1 MKAFRFTLEAV
12 RIVRQRQEQEAME
25 EYARALL
32 VRKQALEKLE
42 GVQKDLQA
50 AWQEFRKL
58 VGGGCTA
65 AKAAQAREYHDTL
78 EQRRV
83 DCAAALEAAERR
95 VNATLNGMLAARR
108 QREVVDKFYDKQKSR
123 HGREL
128 ARSEQMLLDDLA
140 GRRPSSILS
149 WTATGALP

>member
-1 MKAFRFTLEAV
+1 
-12 RIVRQRQEQEAME
+12 
-25 EYARALL
+25 
-32 VRKQALEKLE
+32 
-42 GVQKDLQA
+42 
-50 AWQEFRKL
+50 
-58 VGGGCTA
+58 
-65 AKAAQAREYHDTL
+65 
-78 EQRRV
+78 
-83 DCAAALEAAERR
+83 
-95 VNATLNGMLAARR
+95 MLAARR

>member
-1 MKAFRFTLEAV
+1 
-12 RIVRQRQEQEAME
+12 
-25 EYARALL
+25 
-32 VRKQALEKLE
+32 
-42 GVQKDLQA
+42 
-50 AWQEFRKL
+50 
-58 VGGGCTA
+58 
-65 AKAAQAREYHDTL
+65 
-78 EQRRV
+78 V